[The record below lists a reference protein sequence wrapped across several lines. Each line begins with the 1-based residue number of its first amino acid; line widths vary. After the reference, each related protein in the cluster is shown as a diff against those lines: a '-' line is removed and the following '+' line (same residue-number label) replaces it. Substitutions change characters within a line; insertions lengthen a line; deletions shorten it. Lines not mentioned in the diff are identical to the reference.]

1 MEISYSR
8 DLALVLDFVWLLL
21 LTSRE
26 RLDDESAVLEEGRE
40 IGGSNASKPMS
51 SSSLDSKPALLEDTV
66 WS

>member
-1 MEISYSR
+1 MEISYRR
-8 DLALVLDFVWLLL
+8 DLALVVDLVSLLL

-26 RLDDESAVLEEGRE
+26 RLDAGSAVLEEGRE
-40 IGGSNASKPMS
+40 IGGSNSSKPMS

>member
-8 DLALVLDFVWLLL
+8 DLALVADFVSVLL

-26 RLDDESAVLEEGRE
+26 RLDAESAVLEEGRE
-40 IGGSNASKPMS
+40 IGGSISSKPMS
-51 SSSLDSKPALLEDTV
+51 LSSLDSKPALLEDTV